1 MESVEQS
8 SVRVTVYSGP
18 GCYKCKY
25 TAKKFEKE
33 GVAHTVVEDPE
44 TAKSLAEKN
53 GLKLSLPVVVVV
65 APNPNDTFVWS
76 DLDTKAIDN
85 AIHMYREHAT
95 VAV

>member
-8 SVRVTVYSGP
+8 SVQVTVYSGP

-33 GVAHTVVEDPE
+33 GVLYTLVEDPE
-44 TAKSLAEKN
+44 QAKSLAETN
-53 GLKLSLPVVVVV
+53 GLRMSLPVVVVTTPREEV
-65 APNPNDTFVWS
+65 VWS
-76 DLDTKAIDN
+76 DLDTKAIDK
-85 AIHMYREHAT
+85 AIHKYREHAT